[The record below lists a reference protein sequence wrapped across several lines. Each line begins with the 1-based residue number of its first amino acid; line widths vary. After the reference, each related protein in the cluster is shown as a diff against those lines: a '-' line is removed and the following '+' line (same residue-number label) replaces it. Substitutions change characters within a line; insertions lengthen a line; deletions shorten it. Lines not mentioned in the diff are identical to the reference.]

1 MYVLVRTFH
10 DTQKCTA
17 RLLFDTS
24 STLSSSSSSSAA
36 TVTTISLTEG
46 EEPSNNSHITP
57 SSSSLHQCIILGL
70 PREYTEEDL
79 RLFIEPYLGE
89 VLIFEICD
97 THDHLR
103 SGRLSVRVHTQNAID
118 NTGTT
123 HTIIYRY
130 YIMISYTI
138 TTNALRSIPHLYLLT
153 TLTALILRIPYIGT
167 TINDSLPISTA
178 TTIATA
184 AAATAVS
191 CSKYGSMY
199 SNRLAIICFSN
210 EAALAGFVGKYPRLQ
225 RPQPHHLAFSG
236 LSLVFI
242 EAKTPML
249 RFFYREFSL

>member
-24 STLSSSSSSSAA
+24 SSSSSSSSAA
-36 TVTTISLTEG
+36 ATVTTTSSTEG
-46 EEPSNNSHITP
+46 VEPSNNSHITP

-153 TLTALILRIPYIGT
+153 TLTAFILRIPYTGT
-167 TINDSLPISTA
+167 TINDSLPQSTT

-184 AAATAVS
+184 AATAVS
-191 CSKYGSMY
+191 CNKYGSMY

-210 EAALAGFVGKYPRLQ
+210 EAASAGFVGNYPRLELQ
-225 RPQPHHLAFSG
+225 QSQPPCF
-236 LSLVFI
+236 VV
-242 EAKTPML
+242 
-249 RFFYREFSL
+249 